1 MRPAALRRDASWD
14 NPHVSQ
20 PGPQIDLPAAFVASM
35 QRGDASRRAWAGE
48 LRELAVEVTRRWELR
63 LDGSPRAGEAG
74 VVVPVRTGD
83 DRPAAL
89 KLQMPGPGTSAA
101 IIGLRSWDGRGMV
114 RLLDSDADRGVM
126 LLERLDGDRS
136 LGSLASDDEATLVV
150 GDLLRRLHAV
160 PPPDDLPRLDLITAE
175 MLDITP
181 TAVRKLADHE
191 DRRRLLRWSRIV
203 AELQND
209 AGGRLLHWDLHF
221 GNVLAAERE
230 PWLGIDPEPLVGDQG
245 FDLWPALDSGWSEN
259 PTATQAAG
267 VVRRR
272 FDLLTHVLELDRD
285 RAFGWTLARLMQ
297 NTLWDIEDGHTVIS
311 TAAKVVDDAL
321 RPGRRR
327 AIPLA

>member
-1 MRPAALRRDASWD
+1 M
-14 NPHVSQ
+14 SQ
-20 PGPQIDLPAAFVASM
+20 PGPGIDLPAAFVASQ
-35 QRGDASRRAWAGE
+35 QRGEASRRAWGGE
-48 LRELAVEVTRRWELR
+48 LRELAVEVTERWELR
-63 LDGSPRAGEAG
+63 LDGGPRAGEAG
-74 VVVPVRTGD
+74 VVIPVRTGD
-83 DRPAAL
+83 GRPAAL
-89 KLQMPGPGTSAA
+89 KLQMPGSETTAA
-101 IIGLRSWDGRGMV
+101 IIGLQSWDGRGMV

-136 LGSLASDDEATLVV
+136 LESVASEDEATLVV
-150 GDLLRRLHAV
+150 GDLLRRLYAV
-160 PPPDDLPRLDLITAE
+160 PPPGDLPRLDLITAE

-181 TAVRKLADHE
+181 TAVQKLADRE
-191 DRRRLLRWSRIV
+191 DRRRLLRWSCIV

-230 PWLGIDPEPLVGDQG
+230 PWLGIDPEPLVGDPG

-259 PTATQAAG
+259 PTAPQAAD

-272 FDLLTHVLELDRD
+272 FDILTQILELDRD

-311 TAAKVVDDAL
+311 TASKVVDDAL

-327 AIPLA
+327 AIPRA